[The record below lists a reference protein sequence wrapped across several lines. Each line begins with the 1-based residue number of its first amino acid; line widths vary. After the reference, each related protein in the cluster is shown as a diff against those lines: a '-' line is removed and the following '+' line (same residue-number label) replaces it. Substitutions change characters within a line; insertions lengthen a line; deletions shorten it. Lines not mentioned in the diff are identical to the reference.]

1 MAFSA
6 IGAMDYVKSVDE
18 ERKRRDDLSLARE
31 QSLVNMYIN
40 KLEKQTAGKTGEKAT
55 SAAQAAMK
63 LQDRV
68 DKADLSDEDKAF
80 FENLLEDPFAS
91 KEVLDL
97 IEENVTNTGAPI
109 PLSDVRSLI
118 SIVGSNIPTKDKVD
132 YISLI
137 TGSDMSDDE
146 KYYDLIKQISGIVTT
161 PGRSVI
167 LDINPEA
174 KIIPKTQQELFERQ
188 LDVVKGNLRQKAK
201 DFVKANLDN
210 PEKIAKIQSALDMID
225 SGEKDRIKVGL
236 DILMDTYLTAENF
249 KTDYVDVFGDVFRGW
264 EKNYFLPRYLQVPA
278 SPSPENTIT
287 PPPTKK
293 VTSVPEEAIQ
303 ELIENRNNPQVIKD
317 FNEGFGHLGK
327 SAEDYIRER
336 TRGR

>member
-1 MAFSA
+1 MEFSA

-40 KLEKQTAGKTGEKAT
+40 KLEKQTAGKTGEKYT

-68 DKADLSDEDKAF
+68 NSADLSDEDKAF

-91 KEVLDL
+91 QEVLDL

-118 SIVGSNIPTKDKVD
+118 NIVGSNMPTKDKVD

-137 TGSDMSDDE
+137 TGSDMSDDK

-161 PGRSVI
+161 PGRSVVI
-167 LDINPEA
+167 DIKPEA
-174 KIIPKTQQELFERQ
+174 KIIPKTQEELFERQ
-188 LDVVKGNLRQKAK
+188 FDMVMRDLKNQAKKYVK
-201 DFVKANLDN
+201 DN
-210 PEKIAKIQSALDMID
+210 NYDESIEEVRIIQSAIDMIE
-225 SGEKDRIKVGL
+225 SGDKDRIKVGQ
-236 DILMDTYLTAENF
+236 DMLMETYLTPEKF
-249 KTDYVDVFGDVFRGW
+249 KTEFLDYNPDLFRGW
-264 EKNYFLPRYLQVPA
+264 EKNYFLPRYLKDTQPQNSV
-278 SPSPENTIT
+278 T
-287 PPPTKK
+287 PPPPPP
-293 VTSVPEEAIQ
+293 VTSVPEEAI
-303 ELIENRNNPQVIKD
+303 ELLIQNRNNPQVIKD

-336 TRGR
+336 TRER

>member
-167 LDINPEA
+167 IDINPEA
-174 KIIPKTQQELFERQ
+174 KIVPKTQQELFERQ
-188 LDVVKGNLRQKAK
+188 LDIVNGNLLRNAK
-201 DFVKANLDN
+201 QFVKTENYDQEN
-210 PEKIAKIQSALDMID
+210 PQVRKIQNAIDMIESNNKD
-225 SGEKDRIKVGL
+225 SISVGRE
-236 DILMDTYLTAENF
+236 ILMDEYLTPENF
-249 KTDYVDVFGDVFRGW
+249 KQNYLNIHPETFRGW
-264 EKNYFLPRYLQVPA
+264 EKNYFLPRSLQAVPDVNTGRVLTAEDIAA
-278 SPSPENTIT
+278 SPTLQNLGAEPGDKIINIDGVDVLHDSNG
-287 PPPTKK
+287 
-293 VTSVPEEAIQ
+293 
-303 ELIENRNNPQVIKD
+303 NPKQ
-317 FNEGFGHLGK
+317 
-327 SAEDYIRER
+327 
-336 TRGR
+336 

>member
-40 KLEKQTAGKTGEKAT
+40 KLEKQTAGKTGEKYT

-68 DKADLSDEDKAF
+68 NSADLSDEDKAF

-91 KEVLDL
+91 QEVLDL

-118 SIVGSNIPTKDKVD
+118 NIVGSNMPTKDKVD

-137 TGSDMSDDE
+137 TGSDMSDDK

-161 PGRSVI
+161 PGRSVVI
-167 LDINPEA
+167 DIKPEA
-174 KIIPKTQQELFERQ
+174 KIIPKTQEELFERQ
-188 LDVVKGNLRQKAK
+188 MATVMSQLKWQAK
-201 DFVKANLDN
+201 KFVKDN
-210 PEKIAKIQSALDMID
+210 NYDPDIEGVSRIQSAIDMIE
-225 SGEKDRIKVGL
+225 SGDKDRIKVGQ
-236 DILMDTYLTAENF
+236 DILMETYLTPEKF
-249 KTDYVDVFGDVFRGW
+249 KIDFLDYDPDLFRGW
-264 EKNYFLPRYLQVPA
+264 EKNYFLPRYLKDTQPQNSV
-278 SPSPENTIT
+278 T
-287 PPPTKK
+287 PPPPPL
-293 VTSVPEEAIQ
+293 VTSVPEEAI
-303 ELIENRNNPQVIKD
+303 ELLIQNRNNPQVIKD

-336 TRGR
+336 TRER

>member
-1 MAFSA
+1 MALSA
-6 IGAMDYVKSVDE
+6 LGVMDYVKSVDE

-31 QSLVNMYIN
+31 QSLVNMYVN
-40 KLEKQTAGKTGEKAT
+40 KLEKQTAGKTGEKYT

-68 DKADLSDEDKAF
+68 DDADLSDEDKAF

-118 SIVGSNIPTKDKVD
+118 NIVGSNMPTKDKVD

-167 LDINPEA
+167 IDVKPEA
-174 KIIPKTQQELFERQ
+174 KIIPKTQEELFERQ
-188 LDVVKGNLRQKAK
+188 FDMVMRDLKMQAK
-201 DFVKANLDN
+201 RFVKDN
-210 PEKIAKIQSALDMID
+210 NYDESIEKVRIIQDAIDMID
-225 SGEKDRIKVGL
+225 SGEKDRIKVGH
-236 DILMDTYLTAENF
+236 DILMETYLTPENF
-249 KTDYVDVFGDVFRGW
+249 KKDFLDYDPDFFRGW
-264 EKNYFLPRYLQVPA
+264 EKNYFLPRYLKDTQPQNSV
-278 SPSPENTIT
+278 T
-287 PPPTKK
+287 PPPPPPP
-293 VTSVPEEAIQ
+293 VTSVPEEAI
-303 ELIENRNNPQVIKD
+303 ELLIQNRNNPQVIKD

-336 TRGR
+336 TRER

>member
-40 KLEKQTAGKTGEKAT
+40 KLEKQTAGKTGEKYT

-68 DKADLSDEDKAF
+68 NSADLSDEDKAF

-91 KEVLDL
+91 QEVLDL

-118 SIVGSNIPTKDKVD
+118 NIVGSNMPTKDKVD

-137 TGSDMSDDE
+137 TGSDMSDDK

-167 LDINPEA
+167 IDIKPEA
-174 KIIPKTQQELFERQ
+174 KIIPKTQEELFERQ
-188 LDVVKGNLRQKAK
+188 MATVMSQLKWQAKKYVK
-201 DFVKANLDN
+201 DN
-210 PEKIAKIQSALDMID
+210 NYDESIREVRIIQGAID
-225 SGEKDRIKVGL
+225 HIESGEKDRIKVGQ
-236 DILMDTYLTAENF
+236 DILMETYLTPEKF
-249 KTDYVDVFGDVFRGW
+249 KTDFLDYSPDLFRGW
-264 EKNYFLPRYLQVPA
+264 ENNYFLPRYLKDTPTNTPTVQEQVL
-278 SPSPENTIT
+278 T
-287 PPPTKK
+287 
-293 VTSVPEEAIQ
+293 
-303 ELIENRNNPQVIKD
+303 
-317 FNEGFGHLGK
+317 
-327 SAEDYIRER
+327 AEDIANSPQLQNLGAEP
-336 TRGR
+336 GDKIINNILHDSQGNPKQ